1 MMRRSAVSVFVLVV
15 SFALGMML
23 SNRPATVSAQPA
35 AGRGK
40 CIGMSVVHW
49 GPGVPGDYRA
59 FRAFE
64 DGTVE
69 MTEQQGPENSTV
81 WVKVGK

>member
-1 MMRRSAVSVFVLVV
+1 MVRRSAVSVFALVV
-15 SFALGMML
+15 AFGLGMML

-40 CIGMSVVHW
+40 CVGVVVS
-49 GPGVPGDYRA
+49 GYVVY
-59 FRAFE
+59 RAFE

-69 MTEQQGPENSTV
+69 GIFDMSHAETKWHQ
-81 WVKVGK
+81 VGK

>member
-1 MMRRSAVSVFVLVV
+1 MFRRSAVSVFALVV
-15 SFALGMML
+15 AFALGMIL

-40 CIGMSVVHW
+40 CVGISVVHK
-49 GPGVPGDYRA
+49 DSSAYSYRV

-64 DGTVE
+64 DGEIEVAYVANNDVH
-69 MTEQQGPENSTV
+69 GP
-81 WVKVGK
+81 WKKVKE